1 MTREAENLVS
11 DFNNGSTQGEVS
23 TYAHGEG
30 KGIMDELASMLKHAR
45 EEKGISLQD
54 AEMETRV
61 PVHYLQ
67 ILEGGGDSRLLAEEF
82 YLVPF
87 LRTYS
92 VFLGLD
98 PAVTIPHFI
107 AAVQNGELIGN
118 MPTTRSRRSKS
129 RITLITLLVVG
140 LAALLF
146 LWIGSE
152 RG

>member
-1 MTREAENLVS
+1 MTGEAESLVS
-11 DFNNGSTQGEVS
+11 NFSNGSTQGEES
-23 TYAHGEG
+23 KHAHGEG

-45 EEKGISLQD
+45 EEKGISLQE
-54 AEMETRV
+54 AGMETRV
-61 PVHYLQ
+61 PAHYLQ
-67 ILEGGGDSRLLAEEF
+67 ILEGEGDPRLLAEEL

-107 AAVQNGELIGN
+107 AAVQNGELTGGI
-118 MPTTRSRRSKS
+118 PTTRPRRSMP
-129 RITLITLLVVG
+129 RIALIVLLVVG
-140 LAALLF
+140 LAALSF
-146 LWIGSE
+146 LWIVSE

>member
-11 DFNNGSTQGEVS
+11 NFNSGSTQGEESKHV
-23 TYAHGEG
+23 HGEG

-61 PVHYLQ
+61 PAHYLQ
-67 ILEGGGDSRLLAEEF
+67 ILEGEGDPRLLAEEF

-92 VFLGLD
+92 AFLGLD

-107 AAVQNGELIGN
+107 AAVQKGELVGGI
-118 MPTTRSRRSKS
+118 PPTRSRRSMP
-129 RITLITLLVVG
+129 RIAMIILLVVG
-140 LAALLF
+140 LVALSL
-146 LWIGSE
+146 LWIVSE